1 MLRVRARSYL
11 DIHGGIPGISV
22 LREACGRIRRASRPV
37 PSAFRAQGDRLVA
50 AQTVTERNPQDQY
63 MTPAWAVE
71 LALDHIPL
79 LDTGRPFLEPC
90 AGTGAFVS
98 AVRNR
103 YPNRGVTAVDIDA
116 RFIPGLKQ
124 WTPVVHA
131 ADFRG
136 WARAYRRIF
145 TDPQVGPDVII
156 TNPPFSTAVEIMDAA
171 FLVARPD
178 TQIVMFLRSAFM
190 ESQERHDWWKAHE
203 PDGMYTLSR
212 RPKFRETGG
221 DRWAY
226 AYFVWRGLEKR
237 ITVL

>member
-1 MLRVRARSYL
+1 M
-11 DIHGGIPGISV
+11 
-22 LREACGRIRRASRPV
+22 ASP
-37 PSAFRAQGDRLVA
+37 LL
-50 AQTVTERNPQDQY
+50 TVRNPQDQY
-63 MTPAWAVE
+63 MTPPWAVE
-71 LALDHIPL
+71 LALDNIPL

-90 AGTGAFVS
+90 AGTGNFVR
-98 AVRNR
+98 ALRRR
-103 YPNRGVTAVDIDA
+103 YPDRGIEAVDIDGQ
-116 RFIPGLKQ
+116 FLPSLKR
-124 WTPVVHA
+124 WTSVAHT
-131 ADFRG
+131 ADFCE
-136 WARAYRRIF
+136 WAQAYRRIF

-156 TNPPFSTAVEIMDAA
+156 TNPPFSTAVEIMNAA

-226 AYFVWRGLEKR
+226 AYFVWRGLEKK